1 MLCPF
6 SFRTFSRFGGIE
18 SNGGDTTFWRP
29 SLNVNGLKGFIC
41 TINNFLPRK
50 TCAKAPHQKRRQI
63 HSLFRMISFDKLLPI
78 NLEHIMS
85 VYSYFTLLK
94 KRQNLPLFSCPEYI
108 GNLSRQTALTFC
120 QSVWCVFYKT
130 YYHNRGVTVSGDT
143 SQTVLVCDPVDPL
156 LLEGLRAK
164 GLDVRYRPDI
174 SRQELLAVVG
184 EYAILVVR
192 SRTKVSREVIEAGSK
207 LRLVARAGI
216 GTDNIDLAA
225 ASARGIEIVTA
236 AGSSTQSVAELNVGL
251 AIIMARNLLN
261 LSNGVRDGE
270 WKKLI
275 GSELFNKT
283 AGIIG
288 YGRIGH
294 YTARILHSM
303 GLRILAYDVVKDT
316 RRIAEVDGTYVS
328 LDMLLKDSDI
338 IFLLASF
345 SQDSNAMLGSHHLN
359 QMKESAFIVNTSRA
373 EFINGPEL
381 LNALETHRISGYAAD
396 VTWNE
401 PPSEDWEK
409 RIISMKNVI
418 ITPHIGAQTIEAQ
431 RRVAEFTLRNLLEKM
446 EAMGL

>member
-1 MLCPF
+1 
-6 SFRTFSRFGGIE
+6 
-18 SNGGDTTFWRP
+18 
-29 SLNVNGLKGFIC
+29 
-41 TINNFLPRK
+41 
-50 TCAKAPHQKRRQI
+50 
-63 HSLFRMISFDKLLPI
+63 
-78 NLEHIMS
+78 
-85 VYSYFTLLK
+85 
-94 KRQNLPLFSCPEYI
+94 
-108 GNLSRQTALTFC
+108 
-120 QSVWCVFYKT
+120 
-130 YYHNRGVTVSGDT
+130 VSGDT